1 MGKLIYGML
10 TSLDGYTQDEHGDFT
25 WAAPEEP
32 VIVASAGTAEA
43 DVQIVERQ

>member
-10 TSLDGYTQDEHGDFT
+10 TSLNGYTQDEHGDFS

-32 VIVASAGTAEA
+32 VHEYINELGA
-43 DVQIVERQ
+43 